1 MLDQR
6 VRKYAQQIQDERLLR
21 KLSVGDMIA
30 RGALYHSRCLATL
43 YNKGDR
49 EKNNTAIDQCQ
60 KEELES
66 IRDATLDE
74 VISYVAKAKYDNPGE
89 PGNRRDVQIDKTAR
103 YLQS

>member
-1 MLDQR
+1 MHGEHFITP
-6 VRKYAQQIQDERLLR
+6 AALL
-21 KLSVGDMIA
+21 
-30 RGALYHSRCLATL
+30 HCTT
-43 YNKGDR
+43 KGDR

-74 VISYVAKAKYDNPGE
+74 VISYIAKAKYNNPGE